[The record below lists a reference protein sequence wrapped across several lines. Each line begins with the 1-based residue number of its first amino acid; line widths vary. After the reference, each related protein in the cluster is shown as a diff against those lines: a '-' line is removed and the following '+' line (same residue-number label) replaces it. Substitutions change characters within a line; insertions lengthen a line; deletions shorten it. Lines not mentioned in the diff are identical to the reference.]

1 MMRIDI
7 FADVVCPWC
16 YIGEKRL
23 QAALNQRPDLEVER
37 HWQPF
42 QLRPEM
48 PPEGEDWQTF
58 VDEKFGGTE
67 RAGEMFQNVV
77 HAGSELDIDFR
88 FDLMTRSP
96 NTVNAHRLILL
107 AAGHD
112 QEWEMVHKLFQSH
125 FTDGANL
132 SDLDALIDI
141 AVSTGLDADL
151 SRDFLE
157 GSEGQAEV
165 FESQQVAEQLGISGV
180 PFFIFDSRLAVSGA
194 QPAEVFQQVIDRVLS
209 ENAAAD

>member
-23 QAALNQRPDLEVER
+23 QAALDQRPDLQVER

-42 QLRPEM
+42 QLRPDM
-48 PPEGEDWQTF
+48 PAEGEDWQTF
-58 VDEKFGGTE
+58 VDEKFGGIE
-67 RAGEMFQNVV
+67 RAGEMFENVV
-77 HAGSELDIDFR
+77 HAGSELGIDFR

-107 AAGHD
+107 ATGHEL
-112 QEWEMVHKLFQSH
+112 EWEMVHKLFQSH
-125 FTDGANL
+125 FTDGVNLSDPDALVDIAVGLGLDANL
-132 SDLDALIDI
+132 S
-141 AVSTGLDADL
+141 
-151 SRDFLE
+151 REFLE
-157 GSEGQAEV
+157 GTEGQSEV

-209 ENAAAD
+209 ESAAAD